1 MKLFDPNN
9 PNEKKKMIAA
19 GVLGLGAIIILGYLF
34 FGGKSTPTPSST
46 RPTATASPTP
56 VRNPATAAQPPET
69 ASEDMTLFQP
79 IVYNPN
85 VPAVYGSGRNV
96 FAYYE
101 PPPPPVKPPAPPSPV
116 PTPTLIA
123 SSLTPSSVYARTEAF
138 PMQVMGDKFAPG
150 VQIVVDGRA
159 LQTRFLSAQQLA
171 TTVTADL
178 IFNPGSRQ
186 ILVRNADGSLYSNSL
201 NLIVTQ
207 PPAPNFN
214 YVGLIGKP
222 RFNDM
227 AVLQDKNSKE
237 LHNVQRGDVVG
248 GRFRVSSISAKEVVL
263 VDTGLKVPPYK
274 IAFTTETA
282 NSLSRPP
289 PRRNVSDDEP

>member
-1 MKLFDPNN
+1 MQLFDPNN

-19 GVLGLGAIIILGYLF
+19 GILGLGAIIILGYLF
-34 FGGKSTPTPSST
+34 LGGKSTPSPT
-46 RPTATASPTP
+46 RPTATATASPTP
-56 VRNPATAAQPPET
+56 ARNPGTTAQPTET
-69 ASEDMTLFQP
+69 PSEDMSSLQE
-79 IVYNPN
+79 INYQPN
-85 VPAVYGSGRNV
+85 VPAVSGTGRNI
-96 FAYYE
+96 FSYPE
-101 PPPPPVKPPAPPSPV
+101 PTPVPVKLPPPPSPV
-116 PTPTLIA
+116 PTPPLVA

-150 VQIVVDGRA
+150 VQVVVDGRP

-178 IFNPGSRQ
+178 IYNPGNRQ
-186 ILVRNADGSLYSNSL
+186 IVIRNPNGSLYSNSL
-201 NLIVTQ
+201 NLMVTQ

-222 RFNDM
+222 RFNDT

-237 LHNVQRGDVVG
+237 LLNVTRGDVVG

-263 VDTGLKVPPYK
+263 VDTSLKVPSYK
-274 IAFTTETA
+274 IPFTTESA
-282 NSLSRPP
+282 NSMSRPP